1 MPNTLTEIDTRLL
14 VNLAV
19 PSTSTTYPQTRRYGK
34 INSVIRRIANGKIK
48 NILDWTLITGWDLR
62 FLRKRV
68 QVKDYAPLSLQ
79 DASITTWATTINT
92 SSTTDVPTSW
102 NGYIGW
108 SVFAYTG
115 KTATSLTWVTLL
127 EGTHEKN
134 ALITIVTKIPTNCLV
149 PSELYRVD
157 RKWALQPTDY
167 IDYKSQ
173 DYSESYRT
181 IIGDSTA
188 TDQYILPQFQ
198 SNQETY
204 RFYYYSKPT
213 TLASGATETELPDD
227 YGVELVSLL
236 ASWELL
242 RETEKRDQGKN
253 QLVLAYAM
261 LIEFYEK
268 FIEQKKSTRKVVRQ
282 KPSRHGFVYHRR
294 YS

>member
-1 MPNTLTEIDTRLL
+1 MWNTLTEIDASLV
-14 VNLAV
+14 VNLAIT
-19 PSTSTTYPQTRRYGK
+19 SSSTTYPSVRRYKK
-34 INSVIRRIANGKIK
+34 INSIIRRIANGRIK
-48 NILDWTLITGWDLR
+48 NILDWTLITWWDLR

-68 QVKDYAPLSLQ
+68 QMQDYSPISLQ

-92 SSTTDVPTSW
+92 SDTTDVPTAWS
-102 NGYIGW
+102 GYIGG

-115 KTATSLTWVTLL
+115 KTATSLTWVTGL
-127 EGTHEKN
+127 EGTHKKS
-134 ALITIVTKIPTNCLV
+134 ALIKIVTKLPTDCLV
-149 PSELYRVD
+149 PSEMFRVD
-157 RKWALQPTDY
+157 QRGSLQPVEY

-173 DYSESYRT
+173 DYAESYWT
-181 IIGDSTA
+181 IIGDGTA
-188 TDQYILPQFQ
+188 TWQYIYPQFQ
-198 SNQETY
+198 SETETY
-204 RFYYYSKPT
+204 RFYYYHKPT
-213 TLASGATETELPDD
+213 TLASGSDATEFPDD

-261 LIEFYEK
+261 LVEFYEK
-268 FIEQKKSTRKVVRQ
+268 FIEQKKSTRKTVRQ